1 MKAIKSILILSSLF
15 LLIGCNEVCLN
26 EQEKNSLA
34 NKLVRSK
41 INEVVDQK
49 YDGGNNLQ
57 YDIQEIDYDCFN
69 TTIKVKARLTF
80 DGQFSGIN
88 YWSIG
93 VFSMDM
99 AKKTWVFTE
108 VSTDP
113 LLKTALKLVE
123 ETKREILKKLDEN

>member
-1 MKAIKSILILSSLF
+1 MNAIKSILILSSLF
-15 LLIGCNEVCLN
+15 LIIGCKEVCLN

-34 NKLVRSK
+34 NKLVNSK
-41 INEVVDQK
+41 IYEVLEQK

-57 YDIQEIDYDCFN
+57 YDIQEIDYDCLN
-69 TTIKVKARLTF
+69 TTIKVKARFTF

-93 VFSMDM
+93 IFSMDM

-113 LLKTALKLVE
+113 LLKTVLKLGE
-123 ETKREILKKLDEN
+123 ETKREILKKIDEN

>member
-1 MKAIKSILILSSLF
+1 MSVIKFILTISSLF
-15 LLIGCNEVCLN
+15 LIVGCNEVCLN

-34 NKLVRSK
+34 NKLVNSK
-41 INEVVDQK
+41 IHEVVDQK

-57 YDIQEIDYDCFN
+57 YDIQEIDYDCLN

-93 VFSMDM
+93 IFSMDM

-113 LLKTALKLVE
+113 LLKTAIKLGE
-123 ETKREILKKLDEN
+123 ETKREILKKMDEN

>member
-69 TTIKVKARLTF
+69 TTIKVKTRLTF

-93 VFSMDM
+93 IFSMDM

-113 LLKTALKLVE
+113 LLKTVLKLGE
-123 ETKREILKKLDEN
+123 ETKREILKKLD